1 MSISDEQLD
10 TLVRMAYKK
19 TDIKKGQVLIQ
30 QGDLFAD
37 KFYVVEAGEF
47 SFHKAKKGGE
57 CETDRKRIDSD

>member
-1 MSISDEQLD
+1 MQSNANLRALMSISDEQLD

-37 KFYVVEAGEF
+37 KFYVVEAGEL
-47 SFHKAKKGGE
+47 S
-57 CETDRKRIDSD
+57 RK